1 MFDIGLQEL
10 VVIFAIALLVFGPRR
25 LPELGRA
32 LGRAMRE
39 FRRAS
44 DEFRSTFETN
54 LMTEPAPEA
63 APPAPEPERAV
74 PDGTAGL
81 PPLSDELLADP
92 SWDAT
97 TGETAAPRGEETA
110 PSEPFVA
117 RRDGRLFHRVECGW
131 ARKIAESDRLVWKRA
146 ADALDQGHQP
156 CPVCGPR
163 DD

>member
-54 LMTEPAPEA
+54 LMTEG
-63 APPAPEPERAV
+63 PPPPPPPRARR
-74 PDGTAGL
+74 P
-81 PPLSDELLADP
+81 
-92 SWDAT
+92 
-97 TGETAAPRGEETA
+97 PRG
-110 PSEPFVA
+110 P
-117 RRDGRLFHRVECGW
+117 
-131 ARKIAESDRLVWKRA
+131 
-146 ADALDQGHQP
+146 
-156 CPVCGPR
+156 PR
-163 DD
+163 NPPR